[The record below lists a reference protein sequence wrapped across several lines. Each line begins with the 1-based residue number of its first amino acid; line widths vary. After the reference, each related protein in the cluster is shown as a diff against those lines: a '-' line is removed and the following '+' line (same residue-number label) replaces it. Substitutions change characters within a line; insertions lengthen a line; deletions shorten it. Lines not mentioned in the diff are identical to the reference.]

1 MSPTERLAAQVWA
14 WIDGEHAAVLA
25 WLARLGCTVR
35 PCEVDQSWAV
45 EGLTGVTVGLWV
57 GMDPP
62 GIAVSLGVTMF
73 GPWWPLVVPG
83 YLPLVNRQWHARSA
97 ARRQGGPGG

>member
-1 MSPTERLAAQVWA
+1 MSETERLAEQVWA
-14 WIDGEHAAVLA
+14 WIDGDTAAVLA

-35 PCEVDQSWAV
+35 ACEEDQSWAV
-45 EGLTGVTVGLWV
+45 EGLTGVTVGLSV
-57 GMDPP
+57 GLDVP

-73 GPWWPLVVPG
+73 GLWWPQVLPG

-97 ARRQGGPGG
+97 ARRKGGPGG